1 MNLQVLPLKILAT
14 RQVVMDRM
22 DYSTYLTGITKE
34 ELDRLDMLAGD
45 FRVKAS
51 KLTIDASYNGQ
62 RLPTDDWKY
71 LKSSF
76 KLPTLLIK
84 IIEGIEDFSIIESK
98 SGQRNWAMRD
108 VWWKSKMLKDR
119 GELNFSSKDSWDRWD
134 YGEDFIEDG
143 KLVNLKK
150 KYKLDNGRM
159 ILTLDF
165 RDSFTADK
173 DGNIIWNLMWSAPH
187 RDIKVTKVVRA
198 VRIQQPIYPTGYL
211 RYFGCQAITTNED

>member
-1 MNLQVLPLKILAT
+1 
-14 RQVVMDRM
+14 M

-45 FRVKAS
+45 FRVQAS

-62 RLPTDDWKY
+62 RLPSDDWQY
-71 LKSSF
+71 LKSCF
-76 KLPTLLIK
+76 KLPRLLIK
-84 IIEGIEDFSIIESK
+84 IIEGIEDFSIVESK

-108 VWWKSKMLKDR
+108 IWWKSKMLKDR
-119 GELNFSSKDSWDRWD
+119 GELNFRWD

-150 KYKLDNGRM
+150 KYKLDNGKM

-165 RDSFTADK
+165 RDSFTTDK
-173 DGNIIWNLMWSAPH
+173 EGNIIWNLMWSAPH
-187 RDIKVTKVVRA
+187 RDIKVTKVMRA
-198 VRIQQPIYPTGYL
+198 VRVKQPSCYFSNIVKRYWTGL
-211 RYFGCQAITTNED
+211 R

>member
-22 DYSTYLTGITKE
+22 DYSTYLTGITKM

-71 LKSSF
+71 SKSCF

-84 IIEGIEDFSIIESK
+84 IIEGTEEFSIAEKKKGPRTWVLSNVNWTRNLLLY
-98 SGQRNWAMRD
+98 SGQ
-108 VWWKSKMLKDR
+108 LKIISRKGLTMEGQED
-119 GELNFSSKDSWDRWD
+119 
-134 YGEDFIEDG
+134 DFIEDG
-143 KLVNLKK
+143 KLVSVKK
-150 KYKLDNGRM
+150 HYQMINGKM
-159 ILTLDF
+159 EFILDF
-165 RDSFTADK
+165 RDSIAIDEQ
-173 DGNIIWNLMWSAPH
+173 GNIIRTFMCSYPD
-187 RDIKVTKVVRA
+187 RDIKITKVMWA
-198 VRIQQPIYPTGYL
+198 LTQ
-211 RYFGCQAITTNED
+211 